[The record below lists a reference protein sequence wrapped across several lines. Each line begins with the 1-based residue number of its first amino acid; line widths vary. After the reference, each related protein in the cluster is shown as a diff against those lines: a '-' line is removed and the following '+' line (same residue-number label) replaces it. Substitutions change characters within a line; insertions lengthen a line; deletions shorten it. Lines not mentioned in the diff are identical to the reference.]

1 MNFFER
7 VVVGNHWFTAIK
19 NSRSDLIFVTL
30 SWYLQSANNLFV
42 FYLKDKKPHCLLL
55 VTFKC
60 IFLIFVEQ
68 LFYLIWKIIS
78 KVQGFWVRV
87 SFFTGQDKTRLEDTF
102 RIAKTMTRL
111 LMSSPVARENSRII
125 PQLVKST
132 RITGLATCIFWC
144 FKYCTQCPNQD
155 QNWSLI
161 NVGPRISRG

>member
-1 MNFFER
+1 MKLYKFWYLNTFKTNVNFFER

-60 IFLIFVEQ
+60 ICLIFVEQ

-87 SFFTGQDKTRLEDTF
+87 SFCTQQDKTRLEDTF

-125 PQLVKST
+125 PHTKKSK
-132 RITGLATCIFWC
+132 
-144 FKYCTQCPNQD
+144 KY
-155 QNWSLI
+155 QNYRASNMHFLMLQI
-161 NVGPRISRG
+161 LYTVS